1 MKITKSIKALVG
13 SVALLAIAYA
23 VAHAAALN
31 SQPVGS
37 ILSCGLSRFSCT
49 ATISTLTGPASF
61 TTTAVT
67 FPTFQVAALGT
78 APSSVALRLAPGVTP
93 PWQGTGSSPTLGS
106 VTWQFDL
113 SRVAPNTTI
122 TANTLVADFPATAH
136 IRAHI
141 TGTIA
146 AYPGVTARF
155 THPDGRILR
164 LPA

>member
-61 TTTAVT
+61 TTTALATLPDVNSRS
-67 FPTFQVAALGT
+67 AR
-78 APSSVALRLAPGVTP
+78 SS
-93 PWQGTGSSPTLGS
+93 S
-106 VTWQFDL
+106 
-113 SRVAPNTTI
+113 
-122 TANTLVADFPATAH
+122 
-136 IRAHI
+136 
-141 TGTIA
+141 
-146 AYPGVTARF
+146 
-155 THPDGRILR
+155 THSIKMV
-164 LPA
+164 